1 MGVRRRGRSAS
12 YHEIAAYHHT
22 VKAKTYA
29 KVGFG
34 QKAESHVRR
43 AEWHAAFGE
52 PGGPSGPSGPPPP
65 PPPPQAKGVAEA
77 KKAERLVREK
87 EERAFYAPYVARMD
101 ASYHSAI
108 AAIIKVTAREI
119 EVAKVSNEQRKTGNP
134 IERESGTI
142 REYVRAAAEGES
154 PAKSFRYLKAAHKS
168 GVYEP
173 ERPSAEAEGTEGTK
187 LTEGDPYDPS
197 RLQMN
202 VKAAEKSLRAFRES
216 VEVYLRALGDK
227 RGNGGNE
234 MFRYRTVGEVIGR
247 LSREWK
253 NMRRK
258 VEENA
263 RTMTRGSKGYI
274 EAQRLG
280 GAKPDFLLDVLRPA
294 LDGLERGESFLS
306 GVEAEYLRRK
316 PRS

>member
-1 MGVRRRGRSAS
+1 M
-12 YHEIAAYHHT
+12 
-22 VKAKTYA
+22 
-29 KVGFG
+29 
-34 QKAESHVRR
+34 
-43 AEWHAAFGE
+43 
-52 PGGPSGPSGPPPP
+52 
-65 PPPPQAKGVAEA
+65 EA
-77 KKAERLVREK
+77 KKAERLAREK

-108 AAIIKVTAREI
+108 AAILKVTAREI

-142 REYVRAAAEGES
+142 REYVIAAAEGES

-197 RLQMN
+197 RLQIN
-202 VKAAEKSLRAFRES
+202 VTAAEKSLRAFRES

-227 RGNGGNE
+227 RGNE
-234 MFRYRTVGEVIGR
+234 RYRTVGEVIGR

-258 VEENA
+258 VEEHA
-263 RTMTRGSKGYI
+263 RTIIMPRGGKEDLKGYM

-294 LDGLERGESFLS
+294 LDGLERGESYLS
-306 GVEAEYLRRK
+306 GIEAEYLRRK
-316 PRS
+316 A